1 MTLEPGK
8 THGCSAFGNQASPE
22 TAVREASVRETGDC
36 PHPSQAS
43 GGSLVLRTDVQEHEP
58 RACSTKA
65 GLSTSGFS
73 VTHPSSELLLEA
85 LDSENVRTRKD
96 DLKHVSFVPP

>member
-1 MTLEPGK
+1 MTLEAGK

-22 TAVREASVRETGDC
+22 TAVREAYVRETGDC

-43 GGSLVLRTDVQEHEP
+43 GGSLVLRMDVQEHEP
-58 RACSTKA
+58 RACFTKG
-65 GLSTSGFS
+65 GLSTSVFS
-73 VTHPSSELLLEA
+73 ATHPSSELLPEA
-85 LDSENVRTRKD
+85 LDSGNVQTCKD